1 MQFLHYVA
9 GKNRSGK
16 VVAIGL
22 DLTSDPEASVTS
34 MKGLMPFD
42 VETMAVE
49 VGSPARLEELRAQF
63 KVHHAQ
69 GPWYRPDQ
77 SLLDFVAAIESIKP
91 DALKSKRVSLDLV
104 PQDFA
109 DLEVL
114 VKETGVKGKAK
125 LLRKALRFYSAMH
138 RFKARGYMI
147 QAVKGGSMIQ
157 FPNLESVQNR
167 GE

>member
-16 VVAIGL
+16 IVAVGF
-22 DLTSDPEASVTS
+22 DLTADPEASVTS
-34 MKGLMPFD
+34 MKGLMPFE

-49 VGSPARLEELRAQF
+49 VGSPARLEELKEQF
-63 KVHHAQ
+63 KAHHAQ

-77 SLLDFVAAIESIKP
+77 SVLDFVAAVEKVDPSIG
-91 DALKSKRVSLDLV
+91 KSKRVSLDLIHE
-104 PQDFA
+104 DFA

-138 RFKARGYMI
+138 RYKAQGYMI
-147 QAVKGGSMIQ
+147 QAVKGGHMIQ
-157 FPNLESVQNR
+157 FPNLESVS
-167 GE
+167 